1 MLVTRRGLGLG
12 ATACAAASVLGAPAL
27 AAAAPK
33 APPLKIDPATLL
45 HPELREAGKFFAA
58 MAGGPPMTAESL
70 PKIRA
75 GNGAGP
81 RGAMPFP
88 RIDKRTIPG
97 ITGQPDVPVL
107 LIGANKGGKPRPGV
121 VYIHGGGFILGTAE
135 GESMQAQSLSSEL
148 GCVVVSVDY
157 RLAPETRFPG
167 MLEDC
172 YAALA
177 WMHKNAAELGVDPK
191 RIAVVGGSAGGGL
204 SAMLAIAARDR
215 GEYPLCYQVLIY
227 PMLDDHTG
235 STRMP
240 PSFIGTYGWD
250 VPSNK
255 LGWTSLLGVPAGSR
269 TVPKGAV
276 PAREENLAGLPPAFV
291 GVGSLD
297 LFVEEDMTYAQR
309 LVMSGVPTKLLVV
322 PGAFHGFDG
331 IASFSRIG
339 KEFTAAWRG
348 ELAERFADLA
358 SC

>member
-1 MLVTRRGLGLG
+1 V
-12 ATACAAASVLGAPAL
+12 
-27 AAAAPK
+27 
-33 APPLKIDPATLL
+33 KIDPATLL
-45 HPELREAGKFFAA
+45 HPELREAGKFFAS
-58 MAGGPPMTAESL
+58 MAGGPPMTAENL

-75 GNGAGP
+75 GAGNFTRP
-81 RGAMPFP
+81 GLPFP
-88 RIDKRTIPG
+88 RLDKRTIPG
-97 ITGQPDVPVL
+97 SAGQPDVQVL
-107 LIGANKGGKPRPGV
+107 LIGANKGGRPRPGV
-121 VYIHGGGFILGTAE
+121 VFIHGGGFILGSAA
-135 GESMQAQSLSSEL
+135 GESAQAQSLAAEL
-148 GCVVVSVDY
+148 DCVVVSVDY
-157 RLAPETRFPG
+157 RLAPETHFPG

-227 PMLDDHTG
+227 PMLDDRTG
-235 STRMP
+235 STHMP
-240 PSFIGTYGWD
+240 PPFIGTYGWD
-250 VPSNK
+250 AASNK

-276 PAREENLAGLPPAFV
+276 PAREENLYGLPPAFI

-309 LVMSGVPTKLLVV
+309 LVMSGVPAKMMVV

-331 IASFSRIG
+331 IASFSRIA
-339 KEFTAAWRG
+339 KEFTAAWHS
-348 ELAERFADLA
+348 ELAARFADLA
-358 SC
+358 G